1 MFIWTT
7 ASSTLSL
14 TNKGHYYT
22 TRKVLPSLQIFLHLG
37 AAHVGDFP
45 KTFMSRTHMNQ
56 QATQVFR
63 DKLNMSRIGQIGW
76 GGSAGAAECHIGQE
90 SWQTVR
96 AYIPMFS
103 NRNIVGTFNVKCSYV
118 SIEVPVSTSVSP
130 LEDLYKRCS
139 VSTSS
144 CTESSYFESSFYCLL
159 CLSHTYNVYS
169 LSLSVYT

>member
-130 LEDLYKRCS
+130 LRICIKLPTVHNRIYRASLFWIEFLLFALS
-139 VSTSS
+139 VFVSS
-144 CTESSYFESSFYCLL
+144 
-159 CLSHTYNVYS
+159 H
-169 LSLSVYT
+169 SVYT